1 MSAIAAPDSTHLLM
15 DFHDNDAGNGWEHG
29 PPRHGEAPQYARMP
43 LMEHNV
49 YLLLPPPP
57 VSAQP
62 PGYGPAGSTGFT
74 AQRRKQ
80 MRVREACE
88 QCRRKKQKC
97 DAGNSCSFCKESD
110 LRCQYRDTL
119 APKPNKNADKA
130 IPVLD
135 KVTRILEETLQ
146 RNQNFASRLDSF
158 GNGLARLE
166 QQLIERTAAAR
177 SGPSELA
184 EPRPERKQ
192 RPDDHRTAPHNL
204 ILLWPSV
211 RRLLQQA
218 HVDVNDGYV
227 VEAEN
232 RGILR
237 LYGRGEGIDDQDG
250 TQPGS
255 PASPAHRED
264 GFSHVPSPPE
274 GIWGGGLHTYAL
286 PNAELR
292 SHSHTA
298 GGLKSD
304 GTLDLDAGTIWHLW
318 DSYLEQMHVI
328 HPFLE
333 KSRTRKRIN
342 NFILRYCQPRGHR
355 MQLKRP
361 FAVCNSEFDRHYKR
375 QWSNGPEGST
385 GTGGDI
391 MTKPYVQT
399 ERSPGNAIIYLV
411 LALGKRSPQLD
422 YGSQRLSAA
431 GSSTSTTPN
440 NMDVI
445 PGIAYYAKA
454 AEILGEQGD
463 GNDLIHAQMFLL
475 AGLYKGQLAR
485 VKESMSWI
493 TIAGRA
499 IQSLL
504 DRYKLY
510 NENYDIV
517 YGDLRSRFDESKKKI
532 TDMRENLIVLA
543 SWTCLQLESD
553 ILAELPLPSSGIQN
567 IENLLLL
574 PRNMAENEQYIAHEA
589 LPANGE
595 FRGESHSNVIIFYN
609 AQTILRQQLNQVH
622 RQLYGPG
629 SLNPSHSEVQ
639 TMLHGHEM
647 ILSKWTSTLPPNLKW
662 VDNDPPPPGILS
674 ARLRAKYW
682 EVRYTVNGTFLDYA
696 LHIMPHVKAGRSV
709 KEAARDI
716 HRKPRDKAEIHLFEA
731 IERMGETEVSAACQR
746 CIDAVMESA
755 VALDGVL
762 GRLIVTN
769 IHSTAHA

>member
-1 MSAIAAPDSTHLLM
+1 M
-15 DFHDNDAGNGWEHG
+15 DLHDNDAGNGWEHG

-43 LMEHNV
+43 LMEHDV

-62 PGYGPAGSTGFT
+62 PGYGAAGSTGFT

-80 MRVREACE
+80 MRLREACE

-97 DAGNSCSFCKESD
+97 DAGNPCSFCKESD

-146 RNQNFASRLDSF
+146 RNQDFASRLDSF

-166 QQLIERTAAAR
+166 QQLIERTAAAQ

-192 RPDDHRTAPHNL
+192 RLDDHRTAPHNL

-211 RRLLQQA
+211 RPLLQQA
-218 HVDVNDGYV
+218 HIDVNDGYV
-227 VEAEN
+227 AEAEN

-255 PASPAHRED
+255 PASPAHSED

-292 SHSHTA
+292 SHPHTA

-318 DSYLEQMHVI
+318 DSYLEHMHVM
-328 HPFLE
+328 HPFLD
-333 KSRTRKRIN
+333 KSRTRKRMN

-361 FAVCNSEFDRHYKR
+361 FAVCNSVFDRPYKR
-375 QWSNGPEGST
+375 QRSNGPEGST

-399 ERSPGNAIIYLV
+399 ERSPGNAVIYLV
-411 LALGKRSPQLD
+411 LALGKICAHKEASPSPVPDRVLNVHPVLAHQVTNNLISSSPISTNTKTLPGSPQLTRNIVHAPHRCANGSPQLD
-422 YGSQRLSAA
+422 YGSQRLSAD
-431 GSSTSTTPN
+431 GSSTGTTPN

-510 NENYDIV
+510 NQGGHQPNKRQTCPSGWLV
-517 YGDLRSRFDESKKKI
+517 AK
-532 TDMRENLIVLA
+532 MR
-543 SWTCLQLESD
+543 
-553 ILAELPLPSSGIQN
+553 P
-567 IENLLLL
+567 
-574 PRNMAENEQYIAHEA
+574 
-589 LPANGE
+589 
-595 FRGESHSNVIIFYN
+595 FRLVGWFNKVG
-609 AQTILRQQLNQVH
+609 LV
-622 RQLYGPG
+622 G
-629 SLNPSHSEVQ
+629 
-639 TMLHGHEM
+639 
-647 ILSKWTSTLPPNLKW
+647 
-662 VDNDPPPPGILS
+662 
-674 ARLRAKYW
+674 
-682 EVRYTVNGTFLDYA
+682 
-696 LHIMPHVKAGRSV
+696 
-709 KEAARDI
+709 
-716 HRKPRDKAEIHLFEA
+716 
-731 IERMGETEVSAACQR
+731 C
-746 CIDAVMESA
+746 
-755 VALDGVL
+755 LDGL
-762 GRLIVTN
+762 LRIPLLM
-769 IHSTAHA
+769 